1 MNIKFA
7 TFNLFQFTAPPFSW
21 YFKKD
26 KFSKEQWEKKLSWI
40 KNQIKLMDADII
52 GFQEVFS
59 IDELK
64 QLCKELGYE
73 YFLNVDT
80 PDINKKNPTIYTTT
94 VLALASRFPII
105 SNKNVRYDLSSIK
118 KHNFKEKFAFSR
130 IPIKASI
137 SLPNNQDLIVY
148 VAHLKSNRDNE
159 FEYVFNKTH
168 TLKDKKEQ
176 INKALKEGFSN
187 SLKQRLCEASSL
199 FFNIK
204 KTIDTPTIFLCDL
217 NDKEFS
223 MTIDAL
229 SNEKYHDENSNEK
242 PILHDAYYLF
252 DKKVYNPHPEVKE
265 EVRTPTSYFVGK
277 GNVLDYIFISK
288 HFDKN
293 QENHIAKVSSY
304 EIFNEHLENNHDGS
318 LLKSDHA
325 QVVCELIFNKKN

>member
-26 KFSKEQWEKKLSWI
+26 KFTKEQWEKKLSWI

-59 IDELK
+59 IEELK

-105 SNKNVRYDLSSIK
+105 SNKNVRYDINSIK

-130 IPIKASI
+130 IPIKAI
-137 SLPNNQDLIVY
+137 IELPNKTKIAVY
-148 VAHLKSNRDNE
+148 VNHLKSNRLNE
-159 FEYVFNKTH
+159 FEYIFKKST
-168 TLKDKKEQ
+168 TLKEKIEKT
-176 INKALKEGFSN
+176 KLALENNFS
-187 SLKQRLCEASSL
+187 SALKQRLIEASSL
-199 FFNIK
+199 HMDIK
-204 KTIDTPTIFLCDL
+204 ESKIPTIFLCDL
-217 NDKEFS
+217 NDKEYS

-229 SNEKYHDENSNEK
+229 TNKAYHEELEQDEF
-242 PILHDAYYLF
+242 ILFDAYNYY
-252 DKKVYNPHPEVKE
+252 KKEVYNPHPEQKE
-265 EVRTPTSYFVGK
+265 IKRTPTSYYFSDENVIDFIFVSDDLK
-277 GNVLDYIFISK
+277 EKIVSYEV
-288 HFDKN
+288 FDK
-293 QENHIAKVSSY
+293 
-304 EIFNEHLENNHDGS
+304 HLKRNRNGT
-318 LLKSDHA
+318 LLESDHA
-325 QVVCELIFNKKN
+325 QVVCEIDIN

>member
-26 KFSKEQWEKKLSWI
+26 KFTKEQWEKKLSWI

-59 IDELK
+59 IEELK

-105 SNKNVRYDLSSIK
+105 SNKNVRYDINSIK

-130 IPIKASI
+130 IPIKAI
-137 SLPNNQDLIVY
+137 IELPNKTKIAVY
-148 VAHLKSNRDNE
+148 VNHLKSNRLNE
-159 FEYVFNKTH
+159 FEYIFKKST
-168 TLKDKKEQ
+168 TLKEKIEKT
-176 INKALKEGFSN
+176 KLALENNFS
-187 SLKQRLCEASSL
+187 SALKQRLIEASSL
-199 FFNIK
+199 HMDIK
-204 KTIDTPTIFLCDL
+204 ESKIPTIFLCDL
-217 NDKEFS
+217 NDKEYS

-229 SNEKYHDENSNEK
+229 TNKAYHEELEQDEF
-242 PILHDAYYLF
+242 ILFDAYNYF
-252 DKKVYNPHPEVKE
+252 EKEVYNPHPEQKE
-265 EVRTPTSYFVGK
+265 IKRTPTSYYFSDENVIDFIFVSDNLK
-277 GNVLDYIFISK
+277 EKII
-288 HFDKN
+288 
-293 QENHIAKVSSY
+293 SY
-304 EIFNEHLENNHDGS
+304 EVFDEHLKRNRNGT
-318 LLKSDHA
+318 LLESDHA
-325 QVVCELIFNKKN
+325 QVVCEIDIN